1 MRICELHTRIS
12 WSSYQSRSIFTK
24 VGKAA
29 NTFQQLIKNLRAVFE
44 CLREAGLKLSM
55 AKCHFEV
62 QEVGFLGRTITTK
75 GVAPQKQKIAN
86 FFEKTFIF
94 PRSKK
99 ALQRYIGFSIYYRNS
114 IRRLAERFTS
124 FLQLLETRDA
134 EAKTPITPDFI
145 KKLRELNEALDRCCQ
160 LALRQPLP
168 GKQLVL
174 MTDVSFQAAGYALL
188 IKNNPNQKYTS
199 TRKITILL
207 FMAQRHTRHLKSKC
221 PYKQKN
227 FQSFTWPS
235 KILDIY
241 FGVSPN
247 QLFSW
252 PIANQS
258 PDYFKPKWFPHPYGV
273 SAILH
278 CSLLLPLHTF
288 LGKRTLQQIFLSH
301 L

>member
-1 MRICELHTRIS
+1 
-12 WSSYQSRSIFTK
+12 
-24 VGKAA
+24 
-29 NTFQQLIKNLRAVFE
+29 
-44 CLREAGLKLSM
+44 M

-227 FQSFTWPS
+227 FSVLHLAFKDFGHIFWGVTKSVIFMTDSKSVTRLFQTKMISPPLWSVCDFALQFTFTIAHIPGKKNTAADFFISFVNGS
-235 KILDIY
+235 
-241 FGVSPN
+241 
-247 QLFSW
+247 
-252 PIANQS
+252 
-258 PDYFKPKWFPHPYGV
+258 
-273 SAILH
+273 
-278 CSLLLPLHTF
+278 
-288 LGKRTLQQIFLSH
+288 
-301 L
+301 